1 MLKAVRARGDSASVD
16 TANRMLK
23 ELAAAAPQAAKELET
38 AAPPPPPIEELF
50 AESRFGVPDMEA
62 GKRYLAAN
70 PLDLT
75 RWTKDLK
82 MEVVMPAPLV
92 VALSSAAPGT
102 ADPNAP
108 ATVKPIDI
116 FHIEVVPTTETRNLR
131 IRRPASAGPE
141 TDADFG
147 YVDFNGPSSPIVYE
161 GTQVVLPTKLKVP
174 AGRYE
179 IRAVDDGKVLN
190 RQEIEVKPL
199 STQSYQVKRP

>member
-38 AAPPPPPIEELF
+38 APPPPPPIEELF
-50 AESRFGVPDMEA
+50 AETRFGVPDMEA
-62 GKRYLAAN
+62 GKRYLASN

-92 VALSSAAPGT
+92 VALSSAAPATG
-102 ADPNAP
+102 DPYAPP

-116 FHIEVVPTTETRNLR
+116 FHLAVVPTTETRNLGFR
-131 IRRPASAGPE
+131 PAGAGRRPTPISAMSSSTGRPP
-141 TDADFG
+141 
-147 YVDFNGPSSPIVYE
+147 PSS
-161 GTQVVLPTKLKVP
+161 T
-174 AGRYE
+174 
-179 IRAVDDGKVLN
+179 RARRWCSPPN
-190 RQEIEVKPL
+190 
-199 STQSYQVKRP
+199 